1 MIHPWMV
8 PGFGNELASLASP
21 LSAADWRQLSD
32 CLWGVGGPEC
42 GYRPLYTPCPTPES
56 PAEGSAVLDPVVDVV
71 ASPDRDPRRRALRI
85 RWRYLNSYGQVPARD
100 DVRFDLAIRS
110 QSIADGFGAPGSPA
124 PPSMAEL
131 RASDAQDPASIAS
144 PDGSL
149 IRNVSYKGHLKWSD
163 PAPGLTP
170 RDFELLVPVGCA
182 RRYWV
187 RLLPK
192 RFCFDQSGI
201 AYGSKDHLLRADVAC
216 N

>member
-42 GYRPLYTPCPTPES
+42 GYRPLYTPCPAPES
-56 PAEGSAVLDPVVDVV
+56 PAEGSAVLDMAVDVV
-71 ASPDRDPRRRALRI
+71 ASPDGDPRRRALRV
-85 RWRYLNSYGQVPARD
+85 RWRYLNSYGQVAARD

-110 QSIADGFGAPGSPA
+110 QSIADGFGTPGSA
-124 PPSMAEL
+124 ASPSMAEL
-131 RASDAQDPASIAS
+131 RASDARDPASIAS

-149 IRNVSYKGHLKWSD
+149 IRNVSHKGHLKWSD
-163 PAPGLTP
+163 PAPSLAP
-170 RDFELLVPVGCA
+170 RDFELLVPAGCG
-182 RRYWV
+182 RRYWM

-201 AYGSKDHLLRADVAC
+201 AYGTTDHLMRADVAC
-216 N
+216 D